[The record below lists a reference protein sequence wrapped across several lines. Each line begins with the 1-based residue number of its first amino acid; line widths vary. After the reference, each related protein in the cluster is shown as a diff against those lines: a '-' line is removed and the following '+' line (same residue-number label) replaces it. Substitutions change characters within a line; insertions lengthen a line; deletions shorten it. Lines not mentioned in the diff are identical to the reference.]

1 MHFTSA
7 GPTTMTEPTWVVTD
21 EQRELAALSLIA
33 RAGEALEGSDTEID
47 EVLIGCIETELDR
60 QRVVSGK
67 YHLVWGPATFKF
79 PESLYDDN
87 MMYVVARTTSPS
99 ELVVVIRGT
108 NAVALE
114 NWLREDFAVS
124 SQVDWPYQHGR
135 PLVPKLSHGTHVGLT
150 ALQTIT
156 ARSALSGELLSVREF
171 LSERSGQGSLS
182 AIAVVGHSLG
192 GALAP
197 ALALWLKETEAAWG
211 GARVPI
217 SVTTLAGATPG
228 DTVFADYYDRILGAA
243 TDRLFNPYDIVPLAW
258 NPDTMR
264 TIPGLYTNAGIDANW
279 LEKLLISS
287 AIRSVS
293 GMDYRQILRSAPSL
307 DGTIQP
313 SERSFLA
320 QAGWQHRCGY
330 ECAMG
335 FDLETVSR
343 DCKAFPPGVD
353 CSCPRR

>member
-1 MHFTSA
+1 MHFTSV
-7 GPTTMTEPTWVVTD
+7 GPTTLTDPTRAVTD

-33 RAGEALEGSDTEID
+33 RTGEALEESDAEAGEI
-47 EVLIGCIETELDR
+47 LIGCIEMELDR

-67 YHLVWGPATFKF
+67 YQLVWGPATFKF

-87 MMYVVARTTSPS
+87 MMYVVARTASPS

-108 NAVALE
+108 NAVALD

-124 SQVDWPYQHGR
+124 SQVDWPYQHG

-156 ARSALSGELLSVREF
+156 ARSALSGQPLSVREF
-171 LSERSGQGSLS
+171 LSERIGQGSLS
-182 AIAVVGHSLG
+182 AITVVGHSLG
-192 GALAP
+192 GALAS
-197 ALALWLKETEAAWG
+197 ALGLWLKETEAAWG
-211 GARVPI
+211 GAGVPI
-217 SVTTLAGATPG
+217 SVTTLAAATPG
-228 DTVFADYYDRILGAA
+228 DTVFADYYERILGAA

-264 TIPGLYTNAGIDANW
+264 TIPGLYANGGIKANW
-279 LEKLLISS
+279 LEELLISS

-307 DGTIQP
+307 AGAIQP

-335 FDLETVSR
+335 FELETVSR
-343 DCKAFPPGVD
+343 DCKVFPQGID
-353 CSCPRR
+353 CSCPGR